1 MEVPEQFHFES
12 ERRVEFADTDMA
24 GIVHFANF
32 FRFVESTEHAFFRA
46 LGWSV
51 HSAQGDKH
59 TGWPRISASC
69 EFYRPARYQDILKIG
84 LRIEEIGQCTFRYRF
99 FVFGPGGADA
109 PPIASG
115 RFTTLYVELNRG
127 TGEMRKCPIP
137 PELRKLL
144 ENAL

>member
-12 ERRVEFADTDMA
+12 ERRVEFSDTDMA

-32 FRFVESTEHAFFRA
+32 FRFVESAEHAFFRT

-59 TGWPRISASC
+59 MGWPRLNVSC
-69 EFYRPARYQDILKIG
+69 EFFRPARYQDILKIR
-84 LRIEEIGQCTFRYRF
+84 LRIEEIGQSTFRYRF
-99 FVFGPGGADA
+99 FVFGPGGSDA
-109 PPIASG
+109 QLIASG

-127 TGEMRKCPIP
+127 TGEMRKCTIP
-137 PELRKLL
+137 PRLRKLL

>member
-99 FVFGPGGADA
+99 FVFGPDGTDA
-109 PPIASG
+109 RPIAWG

>member
-32 FRFVESTEHAFFRA
+32 FRFVESAEHAFFRN

-51 HSAQGDKH
+51 HSAQGDEH
-59 TGWPRISASC
+59 TGWPRVSVSC
-69 EFYRPARYQDILKIG
+69 EFFRPARYQDILKIG
-84 LRIEEIGQCTFRYRF
+84 LRIEEIGKSTFRYRF
-99 FVFGPGGADA
+99 FVFGPGGTDA

-127 TGEMRKCPIP
+127 KGEMRKCPIP